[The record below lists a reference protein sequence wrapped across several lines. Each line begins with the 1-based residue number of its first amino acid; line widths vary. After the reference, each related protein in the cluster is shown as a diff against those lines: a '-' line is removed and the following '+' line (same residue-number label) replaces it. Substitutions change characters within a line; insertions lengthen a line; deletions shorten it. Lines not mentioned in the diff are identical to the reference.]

1 MSEWTAFWTLGD
13 QPPEAVPLS
22 GVAVGH
28 DVLLAGKG
36 KAVRVLEV
44 ADADGAAAA
53 AGVLGGSTVQLSC
66 CLDRYMPDD
75 EAGPSSWS
83 GLIYPLKAGTE
94 DVVAKIFAESGRPD
108 HAVKDDDGAVV
119 GRLLRTLVF
128 VGPELAIRVIEVDGD
143 LRTVS
148 RHMSRQPQ
156 VRAFEREIEQHLA
169 VGRDMV
175 TPEGAE
181 QFFRD
186 AGMRPVR
193 VERGDL

>member
-1 MSEWTAFWTLGD
+1 MTVWTGFLTYGE
-13 QPPEAVPLS
+13 QPPSMSPLLPDVS
-22 GVAVGH
+22 IGH
-28 DVLLAGKG
+28 DLLLAGKG
-36 KAVRVLEV
+36 RALRVVE
-44 ADADGAAAA
+44 ADDD
-53 AGVLGGSTVQLSC
+53 AGVAELAASLPDATRLPCALNRHQPWPEGSESTS
-66 CLDRYMPDD
+66 M
-75 EAGPSSWS
+75 WS

-94 DVVAKIFAESGRPD
+94 EVVAQIFASSGRPD
-108 HAVKDDDGAVV
+108 HDVRDDEGAVV

-128 VGPELAIRVIEVDGD
+128 VGPEIAIRVIEVDGD

-169 VGRDMV
+169 VPRDMV

-186 AGMRPVR
+186 AGMRAVH
-193 VERGDL
+193 VTKG